1 MTNIELDTQDTMDLN
16 IRHRSCVCVPMLIS
30 NVAET
35 ALEVFFP
42 ESLAPVR
49 LSLLDGAE
57 PEKTTSA
64 DLGFAR
70 CGLREHAASCCFYS
84 FLCAPWKAFRTTL
97 RIESVSMHSNL

>member
-70 CGLREHAASCCFYS
+70 CGLRACCFMLLLFIS
-84 FLCAPWKAFRTTL
+84 L
-97 RIESVSMHSNL
+97 RALEGVQNNAAN